1 MQKYPHPKLFLIA
14 GYIPASGGII
24 MKIGAKQFILTLL
37 CFMAVLMNCST
48 GTSFATSGFDM
59 KGTITHVL
67 SPASIVVGNV
77 TVNLDGINSSGLSSS
92 AYFRFMEELKSYY
105 IGKDV
110 LVRGNYAYFDLHGSY
125 NSESIN
131 EMIQRQISD
140 QEAAERYRMPY
151 NYSIISTL
159 YRNN

>member
-1 MQKYPHPKLFLIA
+1 
-14 GYIPASGGII
+14 

>member
-14 GYIPASGGII
+14 GHITASGGII

-140 QEAAERYRMPY
+140 QEATERYRMPY

>member
-1 MQKYPHPKLFLIA
+1 
-14 GYIPASGGII
+14 
-24 MKIGAKQFILTLL
+24 
-37 CFMAVLMNCST
+37 
-48 GTSFATSGFDM
+48 
-59 KGTITHVL
+59 
-67 SPASIVVGNV
+67 
-77 TVNLDGINSSGLSSS
+77 
-92 AYFRFMEELKSYY
+92 MEELKSYY

>member
-1 MQKYPHPKLFLIA
+1 
-14 GYIPASGGII
+14 
-24 MKIGAKQFILTLL
+24 MKIGAIQFILTLL
-37 CFMAVLMNCST
+37 FILAVLMNCGT
-48 GTSFATSGFDM
+48 GASFATSGFDM
-59 KGTITHVL
+59 KGTITLVL
-67 SPASIVVGNV
+67 SPGSIVVGNV

-92 AYFRFMEELKSYY
+92 AYIRLMEDLKSYY

-110 LVRGNYAYFDLHGSY
+110 LVKGNYAYFDLHGSY

-140 QEAAERYRMPY
+140 LEAAERYRMPY
-151 NYSIISTL
+151 NYSLISNL